1 MSVQDH
7 LILINAIY
15 HLILAA
21 KRFLKFHC
29 SFDAIADDDDA
40 HYKIMIMR
48 MIVTMMMVMT
58 MTEKDDTGVRDMLL
72 VSGDYH

>member
-1 MSVQDH
+1 MSAHDH
-7 LILINAIY
+7 LILINATG

-21 KRFLKFHC
+21 KRFLKIHC
-29 SFDAIADDDDA
+29 NFDAIADDDDA

-48 MIVTMMMVMT
+48 MMMTMMMVMT

>member
-1 MSVQDH
+1 MSAQDH
-7 LILINAIY
+7 LILINATY

-21 KRFLKFHC
+21 KRFLTFHC

-40 HYKIMIMR
+40 LYIIIIMMIM
-48 MIVTMMMVMT
+48 MMMVMM

>member
-1 MSVQDH
+1 MSAHDH
-7 LILINAIY
+7 LILINATG

-21 KRFLKFHC
+21 KRFLKIHC
-29 SFDAIADDDDA
+29 NFDASADDTDA
-40 HYKIMIMR
+40 LYIIMIMDI
-48 MIVTMMMVMT
+48 MMMMVMT

>member
-21 KRFLKFHC
+21 KRFLTFHC

-40 HYKIMIMR
+40 LYIIMIM
-48 MIVTMMMVMT
+48 MMMVMT